1 LTVGNTVEKTHEYCI
16 DWKPDT
22 LTWAVDGSVMRT
34 KKRSETWNAT
44 SNRFDYPQTPS
55 RIMLSLWPAG
65 LPTNEKGTI
74 EWAGGEIDWNSPYM
88 QNGYYFAQVKKVTVD
103 CYDPPSG
110 AKGNGKKSYKYT
122 DKAGTNNT
130 IEMSDDIVIL
140 GSLMGTG
147 EDPGEVPKSDAP
159 APTGTVAQVP
169 GGNPGGGGKQD
180 TPVAQQTGTDS
191 TQTAGDATLINPTGG
206 QSFVQGTGNPS
217 AGTTLQPG
225 LGKIGGSAF
234 AIVLAVLGLCVL

>member
-1 LTVGNTVEKTHEYCI
+1 
-16 DWKPDT
+16 
-22 LTWAVDGSVMRT
+22 
-34 KKRSETWNAT
+34 
-44 SNRFDYPQTPS
+44 
-55 RIMLSLWPAG
+55 MLSLWPAG

-74 EWAGGEIDWNSPYM
+74 DWAGGEIDWQSPYM

-130 IEMSDDIVIL
+130 IEMTDDIVIL

-147 EDPGEVPKSDAP
+147 EEPGETPKSDAP
-159 APTGTVAQVP
+159 APTGGVAQVP

-180 TPVAQQTGTDS
+180 TPVAQQTGTNP
-191 TQTAGDATLINPTGG
+191 TPTAGDATLINPTGG
-206 QSFVQGTGNPS
+206 QSFDQGTNNPS
-217 AGTTLQPG
+217 VGATLQPG
-225 LGKIGGSAF
+225 LGKISGSAI
-234 AIVLAVLGLCVL
+234 AMVLAVLALCVL